1 MHIGIVGG
9 IGPAATD
16 YYYRGLIAAAAEK
29 GFTLEL
35 TIVHAEAPT
44 LIKNQAA
51 GDVAAQAAVFLRLA
65 ERLQAVGA
73 DITVITSIAGHF
85 CIEDLKRISPLPVID
100 MIEEVDRDLEQRGL
114 ERVGVLGTRMAM
126 ETGLYGRVRAAH
138 LLAPAGDELDAVHE
152 AYATM
157 AAAGKVTP
165 DQRKVFLAA
174 SRRLIDE
181 QGAEAIMLGGTDLA
195 LVFDGTD
202 YGFDIVD
209 CARIH
214 VEAIARR
221 AAGQPL

>member
-44 LIKNQAA
+44 LIKNQAT
-51 GDVAAQAAVFLRLA
+51 GDAAAQAAVFRRLA
-65 ERLQAVGA
+65 ERLQAAGA
-73 DITVITSIAGHF
+73 DVTVITSIAGHF
-85 CIEDLKRISPLPVID
+85 CIEDLKRTSPLPVID
-100 MIEEVDRDLEQRGL
+100 MIEEVDRDLETRGL

-126 ETGLYGRVRAAH
+126 ETGLYGRVRAAR
-138 LLAPAGDELDAVHE
+138 LLAPAGDELGAVHE
-152 AYATM
+152 AYVAM
-157 AAAGKVTP
+157 AAAGAVTEE
-165 DQRKVFLAA
+165 QRDVFLAA
-174 SRRLIDE
+174 SRRLIDD

-202 YGFDIVD
+202 YGFDIID
-209 CARIH
+209 CAKIH
-214 VEAIARR
+214 VDAIARR
-221 AAGQPL
+221 AAG